1 MAPSPASPAP
11 PARDADIARAATA
24 LADASRAR
32 ILLALAEGRA
42 LPASVLATEAGVS
55 ASTVSGHLTKLLEAG
70 VVRVERQ
77 GRHRYYRLTGP
88 AVGEAI
94 EALARIAPPLP
105 VTSLRASTHAHA
117 LRRARTCYD
126 HLAGGLG
133 VALMGALLERGVLTG
148 GDGRHHPETAE
159 RDRLSAPGND
169 TPYRL
174 TDGGRAELAAFGV
187 DADRLQGRRPL
198 IRYCVDWTEQR
209 HHLAGAL
216 GAAITDRLF
225 ELDWIR
231 RGTRRRAI
239 DVTEQGAAGLARTF
253 GVGAG

>member
-1 MAPSPASPAP
+1 MASPVS

-55 ASTVSGHLTKLLEAG
+55 ASTVSGHLAKLLEAG
-70 VVRVERQ
+70 VVRVEQQ
-77 GRHRYYRLTGP
+77 GRHRYYRLAGP

-105 VTSLRASTHAHA
+105 VTSLRAAGHAHA

-126 HLAGGLG
+126 HVAGGLG
-133 VALMGALLERGVLTG
+133 VALMAALLERSVLTG

-159 RDRLSAPGND
+159 HDRLSAPGND

-174 TDGGRAELAAFGV
+174 TDRGRAELAAFGV
-187 DADRLQGRRPL
+187 DTDQLRARRRPL

-216 GAAITDRLF
+216 GAALTDRLF

-231 RGTRRRAI
+231 RGTRRRVI
-239 DVTEQGAAGLARTF
+239 DVTETGAAGLARTF
-253 GVGAG
+253 GIGAG